1 MNIIRSIMIN
11 ILTLLLIVVIAGCGR
26 SVNEADYSETEFQ
39 QILDQRIPGWMDR
52 YEVPGVTLALVK
64 NGETVWAGAY
74 GLADVKNQIQM
85 TPKTLCRVESISKSV
100 TARGV
105 MKLVEMGAIQLD
117 EPVYLHLKSWKFPE
131 SDFDTDK
138 VTIRHLLSHSSGLQL
153 GTIGLEY
160 DPREEKPPLRE
171 SLTREVKFVQEPG
184 KSFIYSN
191 VGFNLL
197 ELLIEDVTGQSFS
210 DFMKEE
216 VMIPSGMQTSSY
228 EWQEDFPTGVPNGYT
243 LNGEPVPVYV
253 YSEKGAGGL
262 FANVKDI
269 ARFVGGGI
277 LTDVYSAENI
287 LAQSSIRELYSPV
300 MNVSGVYSFAADHY
314 GLGHFVETLP
324 TGQKAVFGGGQG
336 NGWMTHFHL
345 VPENGDG
352 IVILTN
358 SSRSWPLISHILS
371 DWAEW
376 NGFGS
381 VGMGIIT
388 KATTALWILVV
399 LSMAGLV
406 FQLIRIIRDYRQGE
420 RLIDLQINNYSLVQ
434 FLQLTLFLI
443 LTSIL
448 IWSLTREYLMITSV
462 FPGVSGWLMVTLIL
476 AALTVFIMAIIPS
489 RQGSMQDIVMED
501 KRH

>member
-39 QILDQRIPGWMDR
+39 QMLDQRIPGWMDR

-74 GLADVKNQIQM
+74 GLADVETQIQM
-85 TPKTLCRVESISKSV
+85 TPKTVCRVESISKSV

-117 EPVYLHLKSWKFPE
+117 DPVCRHLKSWKFPD

-138 VTIRHLLSHSSGLQL
+138 VTIRHLLSHSSGLSL

-160 DPREEKPPLRE
+160 APQEKKPSMREA
-171 SLTREVKFVQEPG
+171 LTREVQFVQEPG
-184 KSFIYSN
+184 QSFIYSN

-197 ELLIEDVTGQSFS
+197 ELLIEDVSGQSFS
-210 DFMKEE
+210 EFMKEE
-216 VMIPSGMQTSSY
+216 ILHPSGMQYASF
-228 EWQEDFPTGVPNGYT
+228 EWQEDFPTKVPNGYT
-243 LNGEPVPVYV
+243 VNGDPVSVYV

-262 FANVKDI
+262 FANVEDI
-269 ARFVGGGI
+269 ARFVASGM
-277 LTDVYSAENI
+277 LNEFYKTDYTISQN
-287 LAQSSIRELYSPV
+287 SIGELYSPV
-300 MNVSGVYSFAADHY
+300 IDVGGIYSFVAGKY
-314 GLGHFVETLP
+314 GLGHFIETLP
-324 TGQKAVFGGGQG
+324 DGRRAVFGGGQG
-336 NGWMTHFHL
+336 HGWMTHFHL
-345 VPENGDG
+345 VPDAGEG

-358 SSRSWPLISHILS
+358 SSRSWPLISNILS
-371 DWAEW
+371 DWAVW

-381 VGMGIIT
+381 VGMGIII
-388 KATTALWILVV
+388 KAATGLWILIV
-399 LSMAGLV
+399 LTMTGL
-406 FQLIRIIRDYRQGE
+406 FIQLIRIIRDYLQE
-420 RLIDLQINNYSLVQ
+420 KRLIDLQINNYSLVQ

-443 LTSIL
+443 LTTIL

-462 FPGVSGWLMVTLIL
+462 FPGVSGWLMFTLVLI
-476 AALTVFIMAIIPS
+476 ALTAFIMAIIPS
-489 RQGSMQDIVMED
+489 RQGS
-501 KRH
+501 